1 MFQNQF
7 MKSKVSSREDLAG
20 ETLKDYS
27 DKKSGSLRVSSL
39 LGDPIKGKLCW
50 KSLTVLLM
58 MINRNWWNASD
69 IGNLVSLAN
78 SEQLLHFA
86 SIFSAGGE
94 ISPLRHQTRGLLIH
108 MVY

>member
-7 MKSKVSSREDLAG
+7 MKSKVSTRA
-20 ETLKDYS
+20 LKDYS